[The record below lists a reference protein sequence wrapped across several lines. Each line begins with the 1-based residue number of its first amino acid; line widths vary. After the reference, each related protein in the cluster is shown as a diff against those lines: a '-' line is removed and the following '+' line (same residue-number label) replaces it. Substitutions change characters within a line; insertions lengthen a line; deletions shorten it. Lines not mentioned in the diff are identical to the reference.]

1 MLKGLAMVVMA
12 LDHTRDYFHAP
23 AFLYDPANPAYTT
36 IPIYLT
42 RWITHFCAPVFSFL
56 AGASVFFVGRRKSK
70 QEVSIF
76 LMKRGLWLVF
86 IELTVVNFA
95 WYFDPSFKTP
105 GLFVIWV
112 LGISMIILA
121 ALIHLPRALIL
132 WLSCLVIVGHHLL
145 DYLPWQDSMLW
156 SILHVYN
163 EFDLCDGFKFY
174 VGYPIIPW
182 FAVMSLGYYF
192 GSFYDYSFDPRKRQS
207 ILNIT
212 GIGFILL
219 FLIIRGINKYGD
231 LLPWEPFGS
240 LAQTAMSFMNP
251 TKYPPSLSYI
261 LMTLGPSMIL
271 IANAESWKGK
281 FANFLQVFGRV
292 PFFYYILH
300 LYLIHLLAMFAAE
313 LSGKGWELM
322 ILSDWVTEVEA
333 LKGYGFNLLVTYIVW
348 IFVVLSL
355 YPLCRW
361 FDRYKS
367 AHKDQWWLSYL

>member
-1 MLKGLAMVVMA
+1 MVVMA

-76 LMKRGLWLVF
+76 LLKRGLWLVF

-121 ALIHLPRALIL
+121 ALIYLPRSVIL
-132 WLSCLVIVGHHLL
+132 WLSCLAIVGHHLL
-145 DYLPWQDSMLW
+145 DHVPWQDNMLW
-156 SILHVYN
+156 SVLHVDN
-163 EFDLCDGFKFY
+163 EFDLGDGFKFY
-174 VGYPIIPW
+174 VSYPIIPW

-192 GSFYDYSFDPRKRQS
+192 GSFYDYSFNPRKRKS

-212 GIGFILL
+212 GICFIFL
-219 FLIIRGINKYGD
+219 FLIIRGINEYGD
-231 LLPWEPFGS
+231 LLPWEPFES
-240 LAQTAMSFMNP
+240 MAQTAMSFMNP

-261 LMTLGPSMIL
+261 LMTLGPSLIL
-271 IANAESWKGK
+271 MANSESWKGK
-281 FANFLQVFGRV
+281 LVDFLQVFGRV

-300 LYLIHLLAMFAAE
+300 LYLIHLLALLAAE
-313 LSGKGWELM
+313 LTGSGWELM
-322 ILSDWVTEVEA
+322 ILSDWVTEVDA
-333 LKGYGFNLLVTYIVW
+333 LKGYGFNLLVTYGIW
-348 IFVVLSL
+348 MFVVLSL

-367 AHKDQWWLSYL
+367 SQKHKWWLSYL

>member
-76 LMKRGLWLVF
+76 LLKRGLWLVF

-95 WYFDPSFKTP
+95 WYFDPTFKTP

-121 ALIHLPRALIL
+121 ALIHLPRSVIL
-132 WLSCLVIVGHHLL
+132 WLSGLVIVGHHLL
-145 DYLPWQDSMLW
+145 DHLPWQDHMLW
-156 SILHVYN
+156 SILHVFN
-163 EFDLCDGFKFY
+163 AFDLGDGFKFY
-174 VGYPIIPW
+174 IGYPIIPW

-192 GSFYDYSFDPRKRQS
+192 GSFYDYSFDARKRKF

-219 FLIIRGINKYGD
+219 FLIIRGINEYGD
-231 LLPWEPFGS
+231 PLPWESFGS

-261 LMTLGPSMIL
+261 LMTLGPSLIL

-281 FANFLQVFGRV
+281 LVDFLQVFGRV

-300 LYLIHLLAMFAAE
+300 LYLIQSFQLLP
-313 LSGKGWELM
+313 
-322 ILSDWVTEVEA
+322 
-333 LKGYGFNLLVTYIVW
+333 Y
-348 IFVVLSL
+348 
-355 YPLCRW
+355 
-361 FDRYKS
+361 
-367 AHKDQWWLSYL
+367 